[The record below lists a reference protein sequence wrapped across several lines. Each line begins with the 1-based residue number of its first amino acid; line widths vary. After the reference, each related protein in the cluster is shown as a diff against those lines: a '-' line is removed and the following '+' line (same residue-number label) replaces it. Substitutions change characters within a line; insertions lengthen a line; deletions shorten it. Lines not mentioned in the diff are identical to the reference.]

1 MKSTVRR
8 NNSLYILIA
17 TVAALAVLAAVLIT
31 GTVIINDE
39 SVERKNGLDNMYS
52 SAFYDLSD
60 SANNIEINLSKLMIA
75 NGKKESVTVINDTT
89 AQAELASS
97 SLSRLPLASE
107 NIEKTVKFYN
117 QVGDWCRSY
126 AAAILGGADTEAYR
140 EQAETL
146 YIAAR
151 NINEGLK
158 DISEKADG
166 RTISECVG
174 DGRLLAF
181 DMNFTMGDIEN
192 NSVEYPELIYDG
204 PFSDSKKYDFRALDG
219 TEEIASERAAEIAA
233 EKVGLENARFIG
245 ETNGKTQV
253 YELRGTI
260 NGDDANVSVTKKGG
274 VIIGFDRT
282 KAVGKVVLTREEA
295 SLKATEYAARLG
307 FNELWPVWYNAENG
321 VGFVNLAPVVNE
333 VTYYTD
339 LVKVK
344 VALDD
349 GEILG
354 AEATGYCS
362 GHYDRDLKTT
372 ISENTA
378 RSLVSPKI
386 TVEKVSL
393 AVIPYKETERFCYE
407 IYGSYKG
414 LDYFVYIDAKS
425 GEQADVLRVIDSEQG
440 SMIM

>member
-1 MKSTVRR
+1 MKSTVRK
-8 NNSLYILIA
+8 NNSVYILTA
-17 TVAALAVLAAVLIT
+17 TVAALAVLAAVLVA
-31 GTVIINDE
+31 GTVIINSE
-39 SVERKNGLDNMYS
+39 SANRKNGLDNMYS
-52 SAFYDLSD
+52 AAFYDLVD
-60 SANNIEINLSKLMIA
+60 SANNIEVNLSKLMIA

-97 SLSRLPLASE
+97 SISRLPFEPE

-126 AAAILGGADTEAYR
+126 AAAILGGADTASYR
-140 EQAETL
+140 DQAETL

-151 NINEGLK
+151 NINESLK
-158 DISEKADG
+158 DISAESNGKP
-166 RTISECVG
+166 ISECVG
-174 DGRLLAF
+174 GDRLLVF
-181 DMNFTMGDIEN
+181 DMNVGMSDVEN

-204 PFSDSKKYDFRALDG
+204 PFSDAKKYDFRALDG
-219 TEEIASERAAEIAA
+219 MEEVKAERAIEIAA
-233 EKVGLENARFIG
+233 EKVGLTDAEFMG
-245 ETNGKTQV
+245 ETDGKTPV
-253 YELRGTI
+253 YELQGKI
-260 NGDDANVSVTKKGG
+260 AGDDAHVSVTKKGG

-282 KAVGKVVLTREEA
+282 KSVGKVSLTREEA
-295 SLKATEYAARLG
+295 SAKADDYAARLG
-307 FNELWPVWYNAENG
+307 YENLEPVWYNAENG
-321 VGFVNLAPVVNE
+321 VGFVNLAPVVNG
-333 VTYYTD
+333 VTCYPD

-362 GHYDRDLKTT
+362 GHYDRNLKPT
-372 ISENTA
+372 ISEKTA
-378 RSLVSPKI
+378 LSLISDKI
-386 TVEKVSL
+386 AVEKVSL

-414 LDYFVYIDAKS
+414 LDYFVYIDAVN
-425 GEQADVLRVIDSEQG
+425 GEQADVLRVIDSDQG

>member
-1 MKSTVRR
+1 MRSTTRK
-8 NNSLYILIA
+8 NNTLYVLIA
-17 TVAALAVLAAVLIT
+17 TVAALAVLAAVLIA
-31 GTVIINDE
+31 GTVLINGE
-39 SVERKNGLDNMYS
+39 SSERKNGLDNMYS

-60 SANNIEINLSKLMIA
+60 SANNIEVNLSKLMIA
-75 NGKKESVTVINDTT
+75 GGKKESVTVINDTT

-97 SLSRLPLASE
+97 SLSRLPLE
-107 NIEKTVKFYN
+107 PDNVEKTVKFYN

-126 AAAILGGADTEAYR
+126 AAAILTGADTESYR

-151 NINEGLK
+151 NINESLK
-158 DISEKADG
+158 DVSAEMNG
-166 RTISECVG
+166 RAISECVG
-174 DGRLLAF
+174 DDRLLAF
-181 DMNFTMGDIEN
+181 DMNFNVGDMQN

-219 TEEIASERAAEIAA
+219 MEDVSSDRAVEIAA
-233 EKVGLENARFIG
+233 ERTGLENAELIG
-245 ETNGKTQV
+245 ETDGKTPV
-253 YELRGTI
+253 YQLRGTV
-260 NGDDANVSVTKKGG
+260 NGDDASVSVTKRGG
-274 VIIGFDRT
+274 LIIAYDRT
-282 KAVGKVVLTREEA
+282 KAVEKVNLIREEA
-295 SLKATEYAARLG
+295 SAKAADYAAKLG
-307 FNELWPVWYNAENG
+307 YESLQPVWYNSENG
-321 VGFVNLAPVVNE
+321 VGFVNLAPVVDG

-362 GHYDRDLKTT
+362 GHCERSLAAT

-386 TVEKVSL
+386 AVENVSL
-393 AVIPYKETERFCYE
+393 AVIPYKEAERFCYE

-414 LDYFVYIDAKS
+414 LDYFVYIDAVT
-425 GEQADVLRVIDSEQG
+425 GEQADILRVIDSAQG
-440 SMIM
+440 SLIM

>member
-17 TVAALAVLAAVLIT
+17 AVAALAVLAAVLIT
-31 GTVIINDE
+31 GTVIINAE

-60 SANNIEINLSKLMIA
+60 SANNIEVNLSKLMIA

-97 SLSRLPLASE
+97 SLSRLPLAPE

-219 TEEIASERAAEIAA
+219 TEEIAPERAAEIAA
-233 EKVGLENARFIG
+233 EKVGLENVRFIG
-245 ETNGKTQV
+245 ETSGKTQV

-260 NGDDANVSVTKKGG
+260 NGDDANASVTKKGG

-295 SLKATEYAARLG
+295 SLKAAEYAARLG
-307 FNELWPVWYNAENG
+307 FNELQPVWYNAENG

-362 GHYDRDLKTT
+362 GHYDRDLKAT

-414 LDYFVYIDAKS
+414 LDYFVYIDAEN

>member
-31 GTVIINDE
+31 GTVIINAE

-60 SANNIEINLSKLMIA
+60 SANNIEVNLSKLMIA

-97 SLSRLPLASE
+97 SLSRLPLVPE

-219 TEEIASERAAEIAA
+219 TEEIAPERAAEIAA
-233 EKVGLENARFIG
+233 EKVGLENVRFIG

-260 NGDDANVSVTKKGG
+260 NGDDANASVTKKGG

-295 SLKATEYAARLG
+295 SLKAAEYAARLG
-307 FNELWPVWYNAENG
+307 FNELQPVWYNAENG

-362 GHYDRDLKTT
+362 GHYDRDLKAT

-414 LDYFVYIDAKS
+414 LDYFVYIDAEN

>member
-1 MKSTVRR
+1 MKSTVRK
-8 NNSLYILIA
+8 NNSVYILIA
-17 TVAALAVLAAVLIT
+17 TVAALAVLAAVLVT
-31 GTVIINDE
+31 GTVIINYE
-39 SVERKNGLDNMYS
+39 STNRKNGLDNMYS
-52 SAFYDLSD
+52 AAFYDLSD
-60 SANNIEINLSKLMIA
+60 SANNIEVNLSKLMIA

-97 SLSRLPLASE
+97 SLSRLPLEPE

-126 AAAILGGADTEAYR
+126 AAAIIDGADTAFYR
-140 EQAETL
+140 DQAETL

-151 NINEGLK
+151 NINESLK
-158 DISEKADG
+158 DISAKSDG
-166 RTISECVG
+166 KPISECVG
-174 DGRLLAF
+174 DDRLLAF
-181 DMNFTMGDIEN
+181 DMNLSMSDVEN

-204 PFSDSKKYDFRALDG
+204 PFSDAKKYDFRALDG
-219 TEEIASERAAEIAA
+219 MEEVGAERAAEIAA
-233 EKVGLENARFIG
+233 EKVGLTDVEFIG
-245 ETNGKTQV
+245 ETAGKTQV
-253 YELRGTI
+253 YELQGKI
-260 NGDDANVSVTKKGG
+260 SGDDAHVSVTKKGG

-282 KAVGKVVLTREEA
+282 KSVGKVVLTREEA
-295 SLKATEYAARLG
+295 SAKADDYAARLG
-307 FNELWPVWYNAENG
+307 YENLEPVWYNAENG
-321 VGFVNLAPVVNE
+321 VGFVNLAPIADG
-333 VTYYTD
+333 VTYYPD

-362 GHYDRDLKTT
+362 GHYDRNLKPT
-372 ISENTA
+372 ISEKTA
-378 RSLVSPKI
+378 LSLISDKI
-386 TVEKVSL
+386 AVEKVSL

-414 LDYFVYIDAKS
+414 LDYFVYIDAAT

>member
-1 MKSTVRR
+1 MKSTVRK
-8 NNSLYILIA
+8 NNSVYILIA
-17 TVAALAVLAAVLIT
+17 TVAALAVLAAVLVT
-31 GTVIINDE
+31 GTVIINSE
-39 SVERKNGLDNMYS
+39 STNRKNGLDNMYS
-52 SAFYDLSD
+52 AAFYDLSD
-60 SANNIEINLSKLMIA
+60 SANNIEVNLSKLMIA

-97 SLSRLPLASE
+97 SLSRLPLEPE

-126 AAAILGGADTEAYR
+126 AAAIIDGADTAFYR
-140 EQAETL
+140 DQAETL

-151 NINEGLK
+151 NINESLK
-158 DISEKADG
+158 DISAKSDG
-166 RTISECVG
+166 KPISECVG
-174 DGRLLAF
+174 DDRLLAF
-181 DMNFTMGDIEN
+181 DMNLSMSDVEN

-204 PFSDSKKYDFRALDG
+204 PFSDAKKYDFRALDG
-219 TEEIASERAAEIAA
+219 MEEVGAERAAEIAA
-233 EKVGLENARFIG
+233 EKVGLTDVEFIG
-245 ETNGKTQV
+245 ETAGKTQV
-253 YELRGTI
+253 YELQGKI
-260 NGDDANVSVTKKGG
+260 SGDDAHVSVTKKGG

-282 KAVGKVVLTREEA
+282 KSVGKVVLTREEA
-295 SLKATEYAARLG
+295 SAKADDYAARLG
-307 FNELWPVWYNAENG
+307 YENLEPVWYNAENG
-321 VGFVNLAPVVNE
+321 VGFVNLAPIADG
-333 VTYYTD
+333 VTYYPD

-362 GHYDRDLKTT
+362 GHYDRNLKPT
-372 ISENTA
+372 ISEKTA
-378 RSLVSPKI
+378 LSLISDKI
-386 TVEKVSL
+386 AVEKVSL

-414 LDYFVYIDAKS
+414 LDYFVYIDAAT